1 MHGGFGGFRQ
11 VRDLPF
17 VARHSRRDRAHL
29 RGALGLRADAT
40 TVLVSF
46 GGFGLDTDG
55 IASLRDLAD
64 CDILMADSSVV
75 SGATRSAS
83 GRTVARDGNL
93 LTIDEHAW
101 YRSGYRYEDLVHA
114 ADVVVTKPGYGIIA
128 ECLANDTAIVYT
140 SRGEFAEYDVLVEAL
155 QRHARAAFVSNA
167 DLRSGHWAHAIRA
180 AVAQP
185 PPAARVDTNGAAI
198 AAAWAVARL

>member
-1 MHGGFGGFRQ
+1 VAGDGRLHLEQRLLGHDCDPTATERGGGRH
-11 VRDLPF
+11 RA

-93 LTIDEHAW
+93 QAEA
-101 YRSGYRYEDLVHA
+101 REARYA
-114 ADVVVTKPGYGIIA
+114 AA
-128 ECLANDTAIVYT
+128 E
-140 SRGEFAEYDVLVEAL
+140 R
-155 QRHARAAFVSNA
+155 
-167 DLRSGHWAHAIRA
+167 LRSERGLDWIASTQSRLGHWGANEGRYPT
-180 AVAQP
+180 AQT
-185 PPAARVDTNGAAI
+185 ALGGSST
-198 AAAWAVARL
+198 